1 MRALEILNTLTCRLG
16 LLQVNTSLYEVK
28 QLQTKIMMPVKN
40 LNCAMS
46 GSIAGF
52 VGVSNQDYLTMIENG
67 QCRPFLATDVSEKS

>member
-1 MRALEILNTLTCRLG
+1 MT
-16 LLQVNTSLYEVK
+16 
-28 QLQTKIMMPVKN
+28 PVKN

-67 QCRPFLATDVSEKS
+67 QCLPFLATGMSEKSYTSLGGTCTFYDVIVVFMIALVYHVCTFSE